1 MSRRAKAALLLI
13 VAALML
19 AFLIRVRGVLTPFY
33 LAFAIAYLGNP
44 VIVLFERRQVPRSFA
59 ILLLYA
65 LVGVAVTLM
74 VYAVLPSLGRELEQ
88 IVETLPEQTRRLE
101 ELISKTFSDLRRVP
115 VPNALEEVINLGLR
129 RGEALLGQFAAK
141 TAEILVGM
149 VTNVVHLILA
159 PILAYYLLKDYQSI
173 KRVAVGWLPK
183 EARHRV
189 IEMTGYIHRVVGG
202 FIRGQLIVSAV
213 VGALIAA
220 GFSVIGVRYALILGL
235 IAGIADIIPYFGP
248 IISAV
253 PALVL
258 ALLNSPLSALWTLLW
273 ILAVNQFEAS
283 VLGPKIVGREVGLH
297 PLTVVFAIL
306 SGGEL
311 MGITGMLL
319 AVPVAAAV
327 KVTAGYIGERLIPS

>member
-183 EARHRV
+183 EARRRV